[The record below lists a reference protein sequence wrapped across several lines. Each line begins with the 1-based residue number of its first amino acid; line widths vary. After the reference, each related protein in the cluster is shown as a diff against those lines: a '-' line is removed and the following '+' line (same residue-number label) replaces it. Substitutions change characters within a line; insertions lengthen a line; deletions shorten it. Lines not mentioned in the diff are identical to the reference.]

1 MKKIY
6 LPDGN
11 DRLLCYHVIDNEDL
25 LKKYISNMSLKYGE
39 EKIYKI
45 ISQVETNK
53 KDYLPNI
60 DSMIIMTEYYRD
72 SSLLGNGG
80 ADYTHNRSIGYRL
93 LLGNLLEYYDT
104 DYEEDILNLLKILDF
119 EDTKGINISLDE
131 LKSTIEKNIV
141 TGYDLFKNGSLKY
154 SVKDYQD
161 IILSQ
166 VDRLFNEYK
175 EEALDNSK
183 VLTLAYIKSNKK
195 RKSKEV

>member
-11 DRLLCYHVIDNEDL
+11 DRLLCYHVNDNEAL
-25 LKKYISNMSLKYGE
+25 LKEYINDMSLKYGE
-39 EKIYKI
+39 VKINNI
-45 ISQVETNK
+45 ISQVESTK

-60 DSMIIMTEYYRD
+60 DSMIRITEYYRD

-80 ADYTHNRSIGYRL
+80 ADYTHNSSIGYRL
-93 LLGNLLEYYDT
+93 LLGNLLKYYDT
-104 DYEEDILNLLKILDF
+104 EYEGDILNLLGILDF
-119 EDTKGINISLDE
+119 EDTKNISVSLDE
-131 LKSTIEKNIV
+131 LKSTIEKNAV

-166 VDRLFNEYK
+166 LDRLFSEYK

-183 VLTLAYIKSNKK
+183 VLTLAYM
-195 RKSKEV
+195 KSKKN